1 MKLERKSLLVVLAC
15 ALLALGAARGASA
28 QMMDKLAKTTP
39 TERAGIQTAYMKSKL
54 GLQGEEL
61 AKVEAINLK
70 FAEQADPIIKGSD
83 GPFMKMRQMEAMQKE
98 KETALQ
104 GVLTPAQFKTYQA
117 SRAEMKQK
125 FEEAIAKKAGQ
136 SH

>member
-1 MKLERKSLLVVLAC
+1 MKVERKSLLVVVVG

-28 QMMDKLAKTTP
+28 QMMDKLANTTP
-39 TERAGIQTAYMKSKL
+39 AERAGIQTAYMKSKL

-61 AKVEAINLK
+61 AKVEGINMK
-70 FAEQADPIIKGSD
+70 FAEQAEPIIKGSS

-98 KETALQ
+98 KDAALQ
-104 GVLTPAQFKTYQA
+104 GVLTPAQFKTYEA

-125 FEEAIAKKAGQ
+125 FEQAIAKKAGQ
-136 SH
+136 SQ

>member
-1 MKLERKSLLVVLAC
+1 MKVERKSLLVVVVG
-15 ALLALGAARGASA
+15 ALLALGAAQGASA

-39 TERAGIQTAYMKSKL
+39 AERAGIQTAYMKSKL

-61 AKVEAINLK
+61 AKVEAINMK
-70 FAEQADPIIKGSD
+70 FAEQAEPIIKGSS

-98 KETALQ
+98 KDAALQ